1 MAERVTRELQYS
13 TANLTMD
20 RGLCTT
26 ILGFLFSFPLLLC
39 TMYTNFL
46 KLHLVE
52 FPASSFSP
60 SSPRYLLEND
70 LYLVRAWEM

>member
-1 MAERVTRELQYS
+1 ME
-13 TANLTMD
+13 

-26 ILGFLFSFPLLLC
+26 ILGFLSSFPLRLS

-52 FPASSFSP
+52 FPASGFLP
-60 SSPRYLLEND
+60 FNPHYLLEND
-70 LYLVRAWEM
+70 LYLAGVWEMWCPMHGLILTSGH